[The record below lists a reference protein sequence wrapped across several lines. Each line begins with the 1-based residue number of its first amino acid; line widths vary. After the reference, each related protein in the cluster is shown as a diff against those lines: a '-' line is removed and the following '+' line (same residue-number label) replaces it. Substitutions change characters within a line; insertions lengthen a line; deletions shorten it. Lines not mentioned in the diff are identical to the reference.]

1 MTIKDIVEL
10 HNPTETKFTP
20 IKEVQDIYVPGITNE
35 NISRRNGMIYVMAGS
50 GGSGKTNLLLNMFKS
65 KSCYRNI
72 FHNIYYFCP
81 AASMA
86 SLAKHP
92 FESHDKVYHE
102 LDVPTLE
109 GIYQELV
116 SYKVD
121 RKKDIEKK
129 KKKKKSKYED
139 DNYDSSS
146 ESDEEKEIQYSCV
159 IIDDFADS
167 LKQKDIQRQL
177 NKILIKARHLCCSF
191 IFTLQSYLYYPKIL
205 RKQITYISLWKTR
218 NVEEFNSIA
227 RELLNLSKDDSLVL
241 YNYVF
246 DKPYTHLDIDTS
258 ENKLYKD
265 YNLLE
270 LKY

>member
-1 MTIKDIVEL
+1 MIEK
-10 HNPTETKFTP
+10 K
-20 IKEVQDIYVPGITNE
+20 
-35 NISRRNGMIYVMAGS
+35 ISR
-50 GGSGKTNLLLNMFKS
+50 
-65 KSCYRNI
+65 
-72 FHNIYYFCP
+72 
-81 AASMA
+81 
-86 SLAKHP
+86 
-92 FESHDKVYHE
+92 
-102 LDVPTLE
+102 
-109 GIYQELV
+109 
-116 SYKVD
+116 
-121 RKKDIEKK
+121 KK

-227 RELLNLSKDDSLVL
+227 RELLNLSKDDALVL
-241 YNYVF
+241 YNYCF
-246 DKPYTHLDIDTS
+246 DVPYNHLDIDTS
-258 ENKLYKD
+258 ENKLYRNFK
-265 YNLLE
+265 LLE
-270 LKY
+270 IKN